1 MDIFFFQAEDGIRD
15 HAQSRGLGDVY
26 KRQEYMGIPTKTE
39 MQTAVNP
46 RTVWKADSWRS
57 FHIVQQPQYNDPTLL
72 KKQTDTVRKL
82 PGIVSPSQILSLR
95 EKLVE
100 VGRGKRFYLQ
110 MGDCAESF
118 DDCEASIIEQKIGA
132 LEKVGELL
140 QTIRKVPVLK
150 IARIAGQ
157 YAKPRSDT
165 HEIVNGEKVL
175 VYRGDIV
182 DYNDPSKR
190 DADPARIQEAYLR
203 SVATFNHIKNRDLA
217 LTGSDLSDK
226 DKSGPIFTSHEALL
240 LEYEEALVRE
250 YENEFYATSGHFLW
264 IGERTRQIDGAHV
277 EFFRGLKNPIG
288 VKLGPTISALELREL
303 LKILNPNNEEG
314 KIVLI
319 TRMGVSKIEAALP
332 PLIQEVKNNNHN
344 VIWVCDPMHG
354 NTVKINGYKTRKVQ
368 DLTDELLHSIR
379 IFKENG
385 LSLQGIHFESSPF
398 EVTECIG
405 GKTKVIEE
413 VHLPLCYTTLCD
425 PRLNLPQCLDIVEA
439 ISTAFQS

>member
-1 MDIFFFQAEDGIRD
+1 MCIRD
-15 HAQSRGLGDVY
+15 RSTWGFQRKQRCKLQLILEQSGKRTLGEV
-26 KRQEYMGIPTKTE
+26 
-39 MQTAVNP
+39 
-46 RTVWKADSWRS
+46 S
-57 FHIVQQPQYNDPTLL
+57 TLFNSL
-72 KKQTDTVRKL
+72 STTT
-82 PGIVSPSQILSLR
+82 PLSLR
-95 EKLVE
+95 S
-100 VGRGKRFYLQ
+100 KRILS
-110 MGDCAESF
+110 ES
-118 DDCEASIIEQKIGA
+118 CPASSRLRKSSH
-132 LEKVGELL
+132 LEKNLLKLGGANDSTCKWEIALRALMTARPRSSNRRLERLKRYSQRTDSLRDSPCKTQVGELL